1 MSARPLSGAR
11 AIWLA
16 AALAVTGVP
25 GHAQPQAAPLPAAPA
40 GAAAADDVQAP
51 SGARKVAVGAAVGV
65 VLGLLLVLLVLSTAE
80 VE

>member
-16 AALAVTGVP
+16 AALAVTGVA
-25 GHAQPQAAPLPAAPA
+25 GHAQPQAAPLPAAP
-40 GAAAADDVQAP
+40 DEMQAP